1 LSARFTLATLLLAIV
16 PASLN
21 AQAPSAVGGIHPN
34 AEQRIA
40 RPLRYHPRGD
50 AFVIHNGVERFNR
63 PLYGGNTAFRV
74 DGGDQ
79 PEFVLYLPG
88 RGGNL
93 RFAMRSRNET
103 RWLHTAADITSG
115 YRPGE
120 LFYEIRDPML
130 GAQGELRIS
139 ALAYADTEGLI
150 LQVSSSGIASG
161 VELLWAFGGVNGQ
174 RGRRDGDIGTEAV
187 PISEWFQPK
196 PEFAADNR
204 VELTEA
210 GSFKLEAKAATLVGV
225 TSRPVVMRIAD
236 ADHWIHPVE
245 LFAVRNES
253 RPAGPAKPLVI
264 GTLPLDAGS
273 VYLSVQRISGGDG
286 VNKELDVYDAVTA
299 KRQQSDAPPL
309 AGKLAAQFPAASLAA
324 RFQATR
330 EHFSTLRT
338 RVAIDTPDPFLNA
351 AIGALN
357 VGADAL
363 WDEPQQVIMHGAI
376 AWRAKLL
383 GWRGPYALDA
393 LGWHERAQANF
404 AYWFGRQNTD
414 PIPLQLPPADED
426 SNLARNEAGL
436 HSNGDMANAHYDM
449 NAVFIDALFRHLAWT
464 GETFVPARVRRS

>member
-1 LSARFTLATLLLAIV
+1 MSIRFTLASLALAILPV
-16 PASLN
+16 SLN

-34 AEQRIA
+34 TEQRL
-40 RPLRYHPRGD
+40 RGSLRYHPRGD
-50 AFVIHNGVERFNR
+50 AFVVQNGSERFNR
-63 PLYGGNTAFRV
+63 SLYGGNTAFRA
-74 DGGDQ
+74 DGGDR

-93 RFAMRSRNET
+93 RLAMRSRDQVQ
-103 RWLHTAADITSG
+103 WLHAAADITSG

-130 GAQGELRIS
+130 GEQGELRIG

-150 LQVSSSGIASG
+150 LQVSSHRVTSG

-187 PISEWFQPK
+187 PIGEWFQPK
-196 PEFAADNR
+196 PEFAAGNR
-204 VELTEA
+204 IQVTQA
-210 GSFKLEAKAATLVGV
+210 GSFELQAKVATWVGV

-236 ADHWIHPVE
+236 ADRWDHPAE
-245 LFAVRNES
+245 LFAVTI
-253 RPAGPAKPLVI
+253 AA
-264 GTLPLDAGS
+264 
-273 VYLSVQRISGGDG
+273 
-286 VNKELDVYDAVTA
+286 
-299 KRQQSDAPPL
+299 
-309 AGKLAAQFPAASLAA
+309 KLAPEFPPASLPA

-330 EHFSTLRT
+330 EHFSALRT
-338 RVAIDTPDPFLNA
+338 RVAVDTPDPFLNA
-351 AIGALN
+351 AVGALN

-363 WDEPQQVIMHGAI
+363 WDEPQQAIMHGAI

-393 LGWHERAQANF
+393 LGWHERARANF
-404 AYWFGRQNTD
+404 SYWFGRQNTD
-414 PIPLQLPPADED
+414 PIPAKLPPADEE

-449 NAVFIDALFRHLAWT
+449 NAGFIDALFRHLAWT
-464 GETFVPARVRRS
+464 GDLEFARQSWPVIERRPNRPRTAGQSTVVRPPFSTFPWKQIVLCGR